1 MPHKTPTCNSVATTY
16 ATPKVNTTQPHTAL
30 NRKRN
35 PMLTPTKT
43 TQTTTRKGVT
53 KTKRGE
59 TTQKPK
65 GVGRKEGEDEGRRQA
80 PKGAGARAHVS
91 KAVEKAN
98 RVLMAITAIE
108 ASDTGDAARTL
119 LRAGG
124 MTAPV
129 AAIAFQ
135 GALAELTAGRFADQ
149 PARRWK
155 LARAIARREV
165 EFRGA
170 EKTSDRIRILD
181 SISRHLGVDEVN
193 TKLEVTGRVHHTFE
207 AAAAKIAKNGFDNPP
222 VLETEARVVDAVEG
236 GA

>member
-1 MPHKTPTCNSVATTY
+1 
-16 ATPKVNTTQPHTAL
+16 
-30 NRKRN
+30 
-35 PMLTPTKT
+35 
-43 TQTTTRKGVT
+43 
-53 KTKRGE
+53 
-59 TTQKPK
+59 
-65 GVGRKEGEDEGRRQA
+65 
-80 PKGAGARAHVS
+80 VS

-222 VLETEARVVDAVEG
+222 VLETESRVVDAVEG